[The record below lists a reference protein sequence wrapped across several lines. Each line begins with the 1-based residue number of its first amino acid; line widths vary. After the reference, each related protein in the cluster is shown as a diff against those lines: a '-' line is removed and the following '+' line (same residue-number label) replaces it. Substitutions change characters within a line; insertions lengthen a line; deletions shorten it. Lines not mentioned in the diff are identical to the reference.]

1 MVIKKSRD
9 ARLQLRVWNRLLEGR
24 IALQKVVTAVRDLEK
39 IRQVEQKPLSEND
52 GPVVSIKKLLKCLV
66 RLRETYRIKS
76 QFCLTNQ
83 DKDKDEEQDGDRS
96 DDDEIAMDCDDETLT
111 KKHDDYQGIREEII
125 SKWCEKTKIGV
136 IPKKGYVAMELPT
149 LQLIQ
154 NSMKEKNRLIKRTQ
168 LDRSSHQDDAYHPE
182 TFNDDDF
189 YHNLL
194 KEMISKAESS
204 QWVELQRTRYKSKR
218 KADTRA
224 TKGRKIKKDLVP
236 KLVNFMAPMR
246 PMNMRDKEVM
256 PEQIRVELLKSLFG
270 GSIQSRSVVEHE
282 E

>member
-39 IRQVEQKPLSEND
+39 IRQDEQKSLSEDD

-76 QFCLTNQ
+76 QFCLPNQ
-83 DKDKDEEQDGDRS
+83 DKDEERDGDRS

-125 SKWCEKTKIGV
+125 SKWCEKTKIGI

-154 NSMKEKNRLIKRTQ
+154 NSMKEKSRLIKRTQ